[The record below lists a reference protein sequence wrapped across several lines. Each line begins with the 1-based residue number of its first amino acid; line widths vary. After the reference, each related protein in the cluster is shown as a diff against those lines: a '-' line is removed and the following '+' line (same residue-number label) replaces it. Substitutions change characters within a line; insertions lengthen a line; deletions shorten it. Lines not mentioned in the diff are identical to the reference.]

1 MTEQKKPKIT
11 DLERRVSNL
20 EGAIQA
26 IASKADQDREA
37 IVKQFDTTTQAIKAL
52 SDRQE
57 ALRSDVNAAFQKFGD
72 DVRKWV
78 AENRAAQPAAAS
90 ASTGQGPSF
99 FGLNVQDLIKG
110 LIGEPSD
117 KLEAEMAT
125 LMKENARY
133 EALSYRNFLKR
144 RLEALRAEWE
154 REHAA
159 NVPGMSEAP

>member
-26 IASKADQDREA
+26 LAQKADQDREA

-78 AENRAAQPAAAS
+78 AENRAAQPAAA

>member
-26 IASKADQDREA
+26 LAQKADQDREA
-37 IVKQFDTTTQAIKAL
+37 IVKQFEATTQAIKAI

-57 ALRSDVNAAFQKFGD
+57 ALRTDVNAAFQKFGD

-78 AENRAAQPAAAS
+78 AENRAAQPAAA
-90 ASTGQGPSF
+90 AATAGQGPTIM
-99 FGLNVQDLIKG
+99 GINIQDLVKA
-110 LIGEPSD
+110 LVGEPTD
-117 KLEAEMAT
+117 RLEAEMAT

-159 NVPGMSEAP
+159 NTPGMSEVP

>member
-1 MTEQKKPKIT
+1 MSVPKRPKIV

-26 IASKADQDREA
+26 LAQKADQDREA
-37 IVKQFDTTTQAIKAL
+37 IVKQFEATTQAIKAI

-57 ALRSDVNAAFQKFGD
+57 ALRTDVNAAFQKFGD

-78 AENRAAQPAAAS
+78 SEQRPAQAAA
-90 ASTGQGPSF
+90 ATAGQGPTIM
-99 FGLNVQDLIKG
+99 GINIQDLVKA
-110 LIGEPSD
+110 LVGEPTD

-159 NVPGMSEAP
+159 NTPGMSEVP